1 MEVGSV
7 VTLALYGGR
16 REEPVVVEATV
27 LRDDGEKGL
36 ALVFNSVSDSQR
48 RALEK
53 LSTGLPP
60 LESLRDGARERD
72 SVVVAQVTPAQR

>member
-1 MEVGSV
+1 MGSE

-27 LRDDGEKGL
+27 VRDDGENGM
-36 ALVFNSVSDSQR
+36 ALIFKSVSDSQK

-53 LSTGLPP
+53 LCAGLSP
-60 LESLRDGARERD
+60 LESLRDGDASPTGWSSRR
-72 SVVVAQVTPAQR
+72 